1 MCRNCLIYLC
11 NYHVIELLSFRYSIQ
26 LSSLWL
32 YLWKPFFLRSPR
44 ALSQTC
50 RVPSKYW
57 FLNISTLGFLCVF
70 LELSLLLELNAILSP
85 LLAQL
90 PSNLCAPFK
99 ETGILAVYLCQEKSL
114 HFLFLSPPL
123 CLSPLFLPLPT
134 IHLNPLSFHKMLESD
149 NHQGVTIPLRTKEK
163 GLQITKL

>member
-1 MCRNCLIYLC
+1 MCRNFLIYFS
-11 NYHVIELLSFRYSIQ
+11 NYQVIELSSFLYCIQ
-26 LSSLWL
+26 LPSLWL
-32 YLWKPFFLRSPR
+32 YLWKPFFVWSPR

-50 RVPSKYW
+50 GVPSKYW
-57 FLNISTLGFLCVF
+57 FLCFSTLGFLCGF
-70 LELSLLLELNAILSP
+70 LELSLLLELNTIPSP
-85 LLAQL
+85 LLAQV

-99 ETGILAVYLCQEKSL
+99 EPGILAVDLCQEKSL

-163 GLQITKL
+163 GLQMTKL